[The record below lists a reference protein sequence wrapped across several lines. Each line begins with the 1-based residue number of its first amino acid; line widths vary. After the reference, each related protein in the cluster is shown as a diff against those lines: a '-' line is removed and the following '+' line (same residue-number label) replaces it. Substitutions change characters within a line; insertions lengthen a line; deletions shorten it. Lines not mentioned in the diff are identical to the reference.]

1 MTAPD
6 AMTIARQPRSIA
18 GLFARIA
25 TRGRDGATLPV
36 RMIPVLIA
44 GLALAACGKSAE
56 ERIAETAISAAS
68 GEKVEVERDGD
79 QLTFKTEQG
88 EMKVASGESLQ
99 LPDGFP
105 EDVYLPRDYQVR
117 SVLEV
122 SGTQV
127 LSLSTQGKAMELFAE
142 AREAMQASGWKQTM
156 AMQHDANNAML
167 AFEKDARNAVVSI
180 NSGEDGEVQVGL
192 QLRERQ

>member
-1 MTAPD
+1 MIA
-6 AMTIARQPRSIA
+6 ARQPHRISALPGRITA
-18 GLFARIA
+18 RGRAAALARI
-25 TRGRDGATLPV
+25 
-36 RMIPVLIA
+36 IPLLLV

-99 LPDGFP
+99 LPEGFP

-142 AREAMQASGWKQTM
+142 AREVMQASGWKQTM

-180 NSGEDGEVQVGL
+180 NGGEGGEVQVGL